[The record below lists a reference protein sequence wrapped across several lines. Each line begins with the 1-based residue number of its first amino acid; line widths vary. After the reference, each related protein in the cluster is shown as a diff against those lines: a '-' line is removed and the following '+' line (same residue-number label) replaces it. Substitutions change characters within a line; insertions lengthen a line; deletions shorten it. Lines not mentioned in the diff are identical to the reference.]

1 MKPTIQA
8 VRAIA
13 ARFALQ
19 VYIPVAAIITVVVVG
34 LVVLSAWLTT
44 DSPWWWALFV
54 LVVLLGMIIGTIL
67 IIIWAII
74 TALTPDQST
83 RLKRQVKAFVEKIS
97 QLSEVAQTPKFILLF
112 RLVRDTM
119 RPRENSYIAS
129 VSTATKTL
137 RTDFTELVEAF
148 RRQNDD
154 TDFS

>member
-1 MKPTIQA
+1 MTQTIQA

-19 VYIPVAAIITVVVVG
+19 VYIPVTAIISVVVVG

-44 DSPWWWALFV
+44 YSAWWWLLFV
-54 LVVLLGMIIGTIL
+54 LVVLLGLIIGTIL

-74 TALTPDQST
+74 TVVTPNQNSKL
-83 RLKRQVKAFVEKIS
+83 RRQVKAFVEKIS
-97 QLSEVAQTPKFILLF
+97 QLSDVAQTPKFILLF

-137 RTDFTELVEAF
+137 RADFTELVEAF
-148 RRQNDD
+148 RRQHDE
-154 TDFS
+154 TELS

>member
-148 RRQNDD
+148 RRQNDE

>member
-1 MKPTIQA
+1 MKTTIQA

-148 RRQNDD
+148 RRQNDE

>member
-19 VYIPVAAIITVVVVG
+19 VYVPVAAIISAIVIG
-34 LVVLSAWLTT
+34 LIVLSGWLTT
-44 DSPWWWALFV
+44 YSPWWWVLFV
-54 LVVLLGMIIGTIL
+54 LAVLLGMIIGTIL

-74 TALTPDQST
+74 TVVTPNQT
-83 RLKRQVKAFVEKIS
+83 PKIRRQVRAFVEKIS

-112 RLVRDTM
+112 RLVRDTL
-119 RPRENSYIAS
+119 RPREDSYIAS

-137 RTDFTELVEAF
+137 RTDFTELIEAF
-148 RRQNDD
+148 RRQDD
-154 TDFS
+154 ELNFP